1 MSDKSDKPAKLE
13 DRLRVDPGSKVKLRD
28 ADADDT
34 HGYTK
39 ETAAPK
45 TARDLER
52 LTSLQ
57 ERIYAENEHSVLI
70 VLQGIDA
77 AGKDGSIRHV
87 MSAFNPQGCTV
98 TGFGVPSALEA
109 SHDHLWRIHLAAPA
123 KRQIGIFN
131 RSHYESVLVVRIHN
145 LVPKARWEAAYDEIN
160 ALESLLSGSG
170 TTILKFF
177 LHISKAEQAARLKAR
192 YDDPTKHWKFN
203 VGDLAERKLWDDYMA
218 AYQDALARCSTDAAP
233 WYVIPADH
241 KWFRN
246 LALGEIVADRLDA
259 LKPAY
264 PVVELPKDLV
274 IS

>member
-1 MSDKSDKPAKLE
+1 MSDKRDKLVKLA
-13 DRLRVDPGSKVKLRD
+13 DRLRVDPGSKVTLRD
-28 ADADDT
+28 SDAGET

-39 ETAAPK
+39 ESAAPK
-45 TARDLER
+45 TAKDLER

-57 ERIYAENEHSVLI
+57 ERIYAENRHAVLI

-77 AGKDGSIRHV
+77 AGKDGSIGHV

-98 TGFGVPSALEA
+98 TGFGVPSAVEA

-123 KRQIGIFN
+123 KRVIGIFN

-145 LVPKARWEAAYDEIN
+145 LVPKERWEAAYDEIN
-160 ALESLLSGSG
+160 AFESLLAGSG

-218 AYQDALARCSTDAAP
+218 AYQEALTRCSTDAAP

-259 LKPAY
+259 LKPVY
-264 PVVELPKDLV
+264 PTVDLPKDLV
-274 IS
+274 IT